1 MSNQTNEEENH
12 RVEKKSV
19 KKQKEQQIIKRP
31 LTAYMLF
38 CAKIRNQEK
47 DKKLSPWELGKKWNT
62 LSELEKKPFVEQYE
76 LSIKEYDKAKAELE
90 KNKSEKKEGEDNDK
104 DEDVKGEDEEA
115 SDLDEEE
122 ASEEDEDEKKKNHKV
137 KAKIKK
143 QHINK
148 NNKLPCNCG
157 TCDDCVKRKKIKE
170 EEEEELEDNKLAKQK
185 AKKAVDD
192 EDDD

>member
-12 RVEKKSV
+12 IVVKKCV
-19 KKQKEQQIIKRP
+19 KKQKEKQIIKRP

-38 CAKIRNQEK
+38 CSKIRNQEK
-47 DKKLSPWELGKKWNT
+47 DKKISVRELGEKWNK
-62 LSELEKKPFVEQYE
+62 LSELEKKLFVEQYE
-76 LSIKEYDKAKAELE
+76 LNKREYDKTKAELE
-90 KNKSEKKEGEDNDK
+90 KNKSEEEEKEGN
-104 DEDVKGEDEEA
+104 DEDED
-115 SDLDEEE
+115 EE

-137 KAKIKK
+137 KAKTKK
-143 QHINK
+143 HHIIK

-157 TCDDCVKRKKIKE
+157 TCDDCVIRKKIKE

>member
-12 RVEKKSV
+12 IVVKKCV
-19 KKQKEQQIIKRP
+19 KKQKEKQIIKRP

-38 CAKIRNQEK
+38 CLKIRNQEK
-47 DKKLSPWELGKKWNT
+47 DKKISFRELGEKWKK

-76 LSIKEYDKAKAELE
+76 LNKREYDKTKAELE
-90 KNKSEKKEGEDNDK
+90 KNKSEEEEKEDNVK
-104 DEDVKGEDEEA
+104 DEDEEA
-115 SDLDEEE
+115 SEEDVE

-137 KAKIKK
+137 KAKTKK
-143 QHINK
+143 HHIIK

-157 TCDDCVKRKKIKE
+157 TCDDCVIRKKIKE
-170 EEEEELEDNKLAKQK
+170 EEEEELADNKLAKQK